1 MWKTSQL
8 LNDPQ
13 IDLQLRPLTYTRHL
27 RELWV
32 GLTTIEEKWT
42 AFIDELP
49 TDIYLLGSL
58 VPDAT
63 LVNELKRL
71 AANEALFWE
80 EQWIA
85 YRSDNEINIPSN
97 RKALA
102 FRPNYI
108 AYPEDL
114 LSANSHALLTE
125 IQPNE
130 IDLHHWAQKGNS
142 IIHPENCYI
151 DSTAEIMGSILDASQ
166 GPIFIGANTKIQIG
180 TLIQG
185 PAAILDE
192 AITNLGAKIR
202 PNTTIGKAC
211 KVGGEISASLF
222 FPYSNKAHEGYLG
235 NSIIGSYCN
244 LGALTTGSN
253 VRNDLKNVFL
263 YDYRTQQPRDTG
275 IKSFGVLMGDFVC
288 TGILTK
294 FNTGTLIGNHCNIS
308 GSTFLP
314 KFIPSLT
321 WGEFPK
327 VTAYQPA
334 KAIENAKAW
343 IQAKN
348 QEIPENLLSKLEQIW
363 KEEANARN

>member
-8 LNDPQ
+8 LNDLQ
-13 IDLQLRPLTYTRHL
+13 IGLQLRPLTYTRHL

-32 GLTTIEEKWT
+32 GLSTIEVKWT
-42 AFIDELP
+42 AYIDELP

-58 VPDAT
+58 VPDPK
-63 LVNELKRL
+63 LIKELKQL
-71 AANEALFWE
+71 ASNEALFWE

-85 YRSDNEINIPSN
+85 YRSDNEVSIPKN

-102 FRPNYI
+102 DRPTYI

-114 LSANSHALLTE
+114 LSANSQELVNE
-125 IQPNE
+125 IQANDV
-130 IDLHHWAQKGNS
+130 DLGDLTNRGNT

-151 DSTAEIMGSILDASQ
+151 DPSAEISGTILDASQ
-166 GPIFIGANTKIQIG
+166 GPIYIGANTKIQIG

-185 PAAILDE
+185 PAAILDG

-202 PNTTIGKAC
+202 PNTTIGKGC

-235 NSIIGSYCN
+235 NSIIGSFCN

-253 VRNDLKNVFL
+253 VRNDLKNVYL
-263 YDYRTQQPRDTG
+263 YDYRTQQARDTG
-275 IKSFGVLMGDFVC
+275 LKSFGVLMGDFVC

-294 FNTGTLIGNHCNIS
+294 FNTGTVIGNHCNIS

-321 WGEFPK
+321 WGEFPHLK
-327 VTAYQPA
+327 EYLPA
-334 KAIENAKAW
+334 KAIENTKAW
-343 IQAKN
+343 IQTKN